1 MNEQELRFREHE
13 AEMLA
18 MMGIVSEVC
27 RLLAEISTQ
36 HETAVRDGF
45 DEAVR
50 ALSYALDNT
59 PHAAVRENFGY
70 ALKTVEWLTLSAL
83 APTQGGKAHGTVQ

>member
-1 MNEQELRFREHE
+1 MNEQDLRFRVLE

-18 MMGIVSEVC
+18 MMGIVAEVC
-27 RLLAEISTQ
+27 RRLAAISPQ

-45 DEAVR
+45 NEAVR

-83 APTQGGKAHGTVQ
+83 APSEGGKEHGTVQ